1 MKAAA
6 PWILMS
12 VPGSEDGAE
21 PVAYFAYHRERRIS
35 GGAFASAAAA
45 AEEVRRLNADPKAVA
60 LMPRPGER
68 QIIGLHVEG
77 GAR

>member
-1 MKAAA
+1 MNAA

-12 VPGSEDGAE
+12 VPGSDDGAE
-21 PVAYFAYHRERRIS
+21 PAAYFAYHRERRIS
-35 GGAFASAAAA
+35 GGAFASADAAA
-45 AEEVRRLNADPKAVA
+45 AEVRRLNADPKAVA

-68 QIIGLHVEG
+68 QIIGLRVEG